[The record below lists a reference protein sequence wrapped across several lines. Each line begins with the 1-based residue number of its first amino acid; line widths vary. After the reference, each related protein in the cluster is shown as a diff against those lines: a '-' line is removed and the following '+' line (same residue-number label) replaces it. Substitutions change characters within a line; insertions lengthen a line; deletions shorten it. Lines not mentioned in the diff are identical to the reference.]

1 MPNWSRALEEVGTGL
16 LRQQELGG
24 VMYTQ
29 AAQAEAARAS
39 GLAKQQE
46 SQQEALLKR
55 AELASTNLEN
65 VYKEITEN
73 PPIWNEEEGK
83 FDGMLWDF
91 GIKAQ
96 ETADAA
102 WREVYRSRGMKFPE
116 APEMDWTEIASN
128 FTNEKTGPWKGAALK
143 DMVVS
148 FQQGEDDK
156 SYKESKTTVK
166 EVIDETFLQLG
177 KEQKSKL
184 VDTIIDGL
192 AAKDPDAIE
201 LVSRA
206 GGGIFGQEAF
216 TGRGIASSL
225 LGFLPEASQFIA
237 EAPGMAYGLSRS
249 AWGGTPYE
257 KPYELGTV
265 PLGYQDWRSLF
276 GISGAQS
283 GGWLPDNSQQ
293 QGLISQG
300 EERTDMSPEAVKAR
314 MANARR

>member
-206 GGGIFGQEAF
+206 GG
-216 TGRGIASSL
+216 
-225 LGFLPEASQFIA
+225 
-237 EAPGMAYGLSRS
+237 
-249 AWGGTPYE
+249 
-257 KPYELGTV
+257 
-265 PLGYQDWRSLF
+265 
-276 GISGAQS
+276 
-283 GGWLPDNSQQ
+283 
-293 QGLISQG
+293 
-300 EERTDMSPEAVKAR
+300 
-314 MANARR
+314 